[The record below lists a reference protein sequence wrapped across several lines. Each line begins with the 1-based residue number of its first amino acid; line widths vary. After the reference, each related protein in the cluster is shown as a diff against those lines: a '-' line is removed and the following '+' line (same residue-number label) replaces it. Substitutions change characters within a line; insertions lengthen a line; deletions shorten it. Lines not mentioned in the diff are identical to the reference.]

1 MCYSRLPWLAA
12 FCSAAVCCFAAEEFT
27 DPPSVSVSLQAWSIE
42 GLDHQTPSDEEKE
55 FAVEL
60 EVSGESPWNVMYCE
74 EDEAALN
81 LADSRGSSCSKA
93 ACHYGTSDQGKTGT
107 ISVHSESWMPSVG
120 AKWVEIQGKI
130 PLVMSRTSA
139 VSEHVTLKLAKG
151 ESVPLVLPGAGL
163 DGGDVN
169 AEVKIEK
176 CREEEEE
183 EGRMLV
189 WIRVSSPVEIVF
201 LTVELQ
207 SVDGTPLL
215 SENYG
220 SDSEKSDHTYSWC
233 QVMALDGVPQGTS
246 NVSVRYATGLK
257 KVMVPVDVRFGL
269 FGVMEAQDTP
279 GKGAL
284 K

>member
-1 MCYSRLPWLAA
+1 M
-12 FCSAAVCCFAAEEFT
+12 
-27 DPPSVSVSLQAWSIE
+27 
-42 GLDHQTPSDEEKE
+42 
-55 FAVEL
+55 

-139 VSEHVTLKLAKG
+139 VSEHVTLKLGKG

-169 AEVKIEK
+169 AEVKVNE
-176 CREEEEE
+176 CWEEEGE
-183 EGRMLV
+183 EGRMQVEICL
-189 WIRVSSPVEIVF
+189 SSPVEIGF
-201 LTVELQ
+201 LTVEFQ
-207 SVDGTPLL
+207 SADETPLL
-215 SENYG
+215 SEDYG
-220 SDSEKSDHTYSWC
+220 SGKEKSDRTYNWY
-233 QVMALDGVPQGTS
+233 QVMVLDGVPQELL

-257 KVMVPVDVRFGL
+257 KIMVPVDVRFGL
-269 FGVMEAQDTP
+269 FGVVEPRDTP
-279 GKGAL
+279 EKEAL